1 MSNNVVIVDIDF
13 QTVSTGPPFSMR
25 QARIFPPP
33 LPEWATVRPLWHLAH
48 LPRARPPAF
57 CGQHQL
63 CLNIKVYCS
72 CNTLLFAAWYA
83 FLEPHKQKYSLKQLL
98 QPQCTDFEEKV
109 SSVWGTKLYIM
120 LLFIMHL
127 YNDLGSKLIQ
137 LSNLNYVCVPLVV
150 HCAACCALYW
160 RRWTQSTAS
169 CTLC

>member
-1 MSNNVVIVDIDF
+1 MLLLLTVIFKPSQLVH
-13 QTVSTGPPFSMR
+13 PF
-25 QARIFPPP
+25 PWDKPEYPP

-48 LPRARPPAF
+48 LPRARPPPFVANTHSALIST
-57 CGQHQL
+57 C
-63 CLNIKVYCS
+63 IYCS
-72 CNTLLFAAWYA
+72 CNTLLFGAWYA

-120 LLFIMHL
+120 RLFIMHL

>member
-1 MSNNVVIVDIDF
+1 MLLLLTVIFKPSQLVH
-13 QTVSTGPPFSMR
+13 PFPWDKPEYS
-25 QARIFPPP
+25 P
-33 LPEWATVRPLWHLAH
+33 LPWMGDSAAPLTPGTLA
-48 LPRARPPAF
+48 PCSTPAF
-57 CGQHQL
+57 CGQHPL
-63 CLNIKVYCS
+63 WLNINVYCS